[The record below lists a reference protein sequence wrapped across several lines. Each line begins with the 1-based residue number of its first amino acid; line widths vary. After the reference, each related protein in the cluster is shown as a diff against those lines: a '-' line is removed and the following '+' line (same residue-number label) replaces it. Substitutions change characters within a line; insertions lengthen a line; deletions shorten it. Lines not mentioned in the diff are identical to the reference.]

1 MNEKD
6 TIIKLQGEVIEGL
19 KKELNIVYYC
29 ADKLT
34 KECKS
39 LSRSRFVMGIGTGM
53 IICGLYELAVNAY
66 ITSKEKKEQ
75 DLNDSDE

>member
-1 MNEKD
+1 M
-6 TIIKLQGEVIEGL
+6 
-19 KKELNIVYYC
+19 
-29 ADKLT
+29 
-34 KECKS
+34 KECKRLKKS
-39 LSRSRFVMGIGTGM
+39 SKGHFVMGIGTGM

>member
-6 TIIKLQGEVIEGL
+6 TIIELQKEVIEGL
-19 KKELNIVYYC
+19 KKELAIVHLC
-29 ADKLT
+29 ANKLT
-34 KECKS
+34 KDYKS

-53 IICGLYELAVNAY
+53 VICGLYELAVNAY

-75 DLNDSDE
+75 NLEDSNE

>member
-6 TIIKLQGEVIEGL
+6 TIIELQKEVIVGL
-19 KKELNIVYYC
+19 KKELAIVHLC

-34 KECKS
+34 KDYKS

-53 IICGLYELAVNAY
+53 IIAGLYGFVVDAY
-66 ITSKEKKEQ
+66 IASKEKKEEN
-75 DLNDSDE
+75 LNDSNE